1 MNTILIVD
9 DIKVNLKVLE
19 VLLTRNGYAVLSAA
33 SAGKA
38 LGLLQENPCDLIV
51 SDIHMPEMDGFQFCR
66 LCKLDDKLKHIP
78 FIFYSSSHTDDQTR
92 EQARKLGAHAVV
104 QKPADPATLLKTI
117 DAILSEDKVRSMV
130 HHPGNPAE
138 FLYPC
143 KEEADKFGRH
153 TMVPAEQKQF
163 YNRLLDNLPG
173 IVWTLDAK
181 GDYKYISPAVER
193 LTGFSENR
201 ICEMEKNGWLNRVHP
216 ADTKKVRAAFKSLFQ
231 DHAALD
237 IFYRFECRNGKLAW
251 FHEISGTPYEE
262 QISGRYHV
270 DGLTIDISAR
280 MLDQEYR
287 MKSREQEVVNTF
299 SKGVSH
305 DLTNLLAGITDYIQ
319 LSAMASTETQERQR
333 FLTNALDISRS
344 AQALIRDISL
354 LSKKEKPVD
363 KNSLFTR
370 VVASVIL
377 SLLEGSDI
385 KYRFEMAGKLW
396 PCRVDSRLM
405 TRALEHVIVNA
416 CESVV
421 QRSDGFIEVILQN
434 TSIENE
440 TGQNPF
446 GSEIILGPGR
456 YIRTTIRDNGC
467 GIDDR
472 ILHQIFHPYFSS
484 KARDMKKGVGLSLAL
499 SRAIIVRH
507 GGEMTVH
514 SNENHGTEMEIFLPA
529 ETES

>member
-19 VLLTRNGYAVLSAA
+19 VLLTRNGYAVLSAE

-38 LGLLQENPCDLIV
+38 LGLLQEQPCDLII

-66 LCKLDDKLKHIP
+66 LCKLDEKLKHIP
-78 FIFYSSSHTDDQTR
+78 FIFYSSSHTDARTR

-104 QKPADPATLLKTI
+104 RKPADPATLLKTI
-117 DAILSEDKVRSMV
+117 DAILSENTIQSIAG
-130 HHPGNPAE
+130 HPDSRAVFFN
-138 FLYPC
+138 PC
-143 KEEADKFGRH
+143 KEEADKIGAH

-163 YNRLLDNLPG
+163 YSRLLENLPG
-173 IVWTLDAK
+173 IVWTVDAR
-181 GDYKYISPAVER
+181 GEYKYISPAVER

-201 ICEMEKNGWLNRVHP
+201 IREMEKNGWLNRVHP
-216 ADTKKVRAAFKSLFQ
+216 ADAKKVRTAFKYMFQ

-237 IFYRFECRNGKLAW
+237 IFYRFECRNGKFAW
-251 FHEISGTPYEE
+251 FNEISGTPYKD
-262 QISGRYHV
+262 QTSGRYHV
-270 DGLTIDISAR
+270 DGLTTEISAR
-280 MLDQEYR
+280 MLDQEHR

-305 DLTNLLAGITDYIQ
+305 DLSNLLTGVTDYIQ
-319 LSAMASTETQERQR
+319 LSTMASTDSQERQR
-333 FLTNALDISRS
+333 FLTNALKISRS
-344 AQALIRDISL
+344 AQALIRDIVF
-354 LSKKEKPVD
+354 LSKKEKPVE

-370 VVASVIL
+370 VVARVVL

-385 KYRFEMAGKLW
+385 KYRFQMARKLW

-405 TRALEHVIVNA
+405 ARALEHVIVNA
-416 CESVV
+416 CESMV
-421 QRSDGFIEVILQN
+421 QNSDGFIEVILQN
-434 TSIENE
+434 MSIKNE
-440 TGQNPF
+440 PDQNPF
-446 GSEIILGPGR
+446 GAEISLGPGR

-467 GIDDR
+467 GIDGQ
-472 ILHQIFHPYFSS
+472 ILHQVFHPYFSS
-484 KARDMKKGVGLSLAL
+484 KSRDMKKGVGLSLAL

-507 GGEMTVH
+507 GGEMAVH
-514 SNENHGTEMEIFLPA
+514 SKKNHGTEMEIFLPA